1 MHAIQLWCFYFEKRA
16 VLFFLTYVR
25 TCVPACTATSDAS
38 QLALKMSAHAKKR
51 KADTECSVF
60 NKTWTVKK
68 NLTEVKG
75 EAVCLVCGTQV
86 AVFKDYNLNRHY
98 VTKHE
103 ETHKNLTDEE
113 RAREWDALLAK
124 LQNQQGLF
132 T

>member
-1 MHAIQLWCFYFEKRA
+1 MSQYVVCELQYARCTRMFYIRSDFAACEPALLNIAAKY
-16 VLFFLTYVR
+16 FF
-25 TCVPACTATSDAS
+25 
-38 QLALKMSAHAKKR
+38 
-51 KADTECSVF
+51 
-60 NKTWTVKK
+60 
-68 NLTEVKG
+68 TEVKG
-75 EAVCLVCGTQV
+75 EAVSLVCGAQV